1 MPFRQIFFQLGLRG
15 PDWGRRRA
23 FTSRVSTFSHGQ
35 DPTRTWAPISLRC
48 TESTA
53 FQDLLCF
60 PSDPRPG
67 TVWCARWPR
76 AIPRRPTRSVPDFG
90 NATSPGGAAISRPG
104 GRAHHV
110 GLIEPA
116 DRLAVRVPSAVAVS
130 ATPISRA
137 HITRR
142 ARSSLA
148 SSAMPGREV
157 GSSART
163 ARFDRMGF
171 AMRMARRR
179 LRSGRKSPPSL

>member
-1 MPFRQIFFQLGLRG
+1 MAQLGH
-15 PDWGRRRA
+15 GR
-23 FTSRVSTFSHGQ
+23 
-35 DPTRTWAPISLRC
+35 PISLRC

-142 ARSSLA
+142 ARSSF
-148 SSAMPGREV
+148 GKQCN
-157 GSSART
+157 AR
-163 ARFDRMGF
+163 A
-171 AMRMARRR
+171 
-179 LRSGRKSPPSL
+179 RSGEQCKNRAVRPHGVCYAHGAKAIEVSKEIAAHPYDPIEAAARKA